1 MGNNDRSNT
10 GNNMNQGSGQR
21 QEGQGKDTGKTQ
33 QQGQGKQ
40 QDDRNMSGQDKSQD
54 KSAGSS
60 SPSRNDDQSN
70 R

>member
-1 MGNNDRSNT
+1 MANNQNQNDRGNT
-10 GNNMNQGSGQR
+10 MGGGQR
-21 QEGQGKDTGKTQ
+21 QEGQGRDTGSQK

-40 QDDRNMSGQDKSQD
+40 QDDRKMSDQDRNKS
-54 KSAGSS
+54 GSS